1 MCVFVSLKGQC
12 RCDNVKRMSV
22 CLKACFCL
30 HMQPG
35 GEMVASV
42 FCPFLLIT
50 CNKHLYN
57 VRWLRVILERIIAQH
72 SVRTFERFNF
82 PVCEYYIH
90 GRVKSKVYRFSMT
103 TSLVY
108 TTLRQSVAV
117 CVCFYARNREVKCKR
132 RRANM
137 QKVSRELIFHG

>member
-12 RCDNVKRMSV
+12 RCDNMKRMSV

-50 CNKHLYN
+50 CNKHLYKC
-57 VRWLRVILERIIAQH
+57 
-72 SVRTFERFNF
+72 T
-82 PVCEYYIH
+82 
-90 GRVKSKVYRFSMT
+90 M
-103 TSLVY
+103 
-108 TTLRQSVAV
+108 VA
-117 CVCFYARNREVKCKR
+117 CDI
-132 RRANM
+132 RANNRSA
-137 QKVSRELIFHG
+137 QCENFRAL